1 MFKNLYSNLEHIA
14 IFPILAMLIFLIVFL
29 GVIYYAYKMKKKTV
43 DYISNLPLE
52 DGSSKPKNGV
62 N

>member
-1 MFKNLYSNLEHIA
+1 MFKHLYSNLEHFA
-14 IFPILAMLIFLIVFL
+14 IFPILAMLIFMAVFI
-29 GVIYYAYKMKKKTV
+29 GVVIFAYKMKKSTV

-52 DGSSKPKNGV
+52 DDESKSKNGE